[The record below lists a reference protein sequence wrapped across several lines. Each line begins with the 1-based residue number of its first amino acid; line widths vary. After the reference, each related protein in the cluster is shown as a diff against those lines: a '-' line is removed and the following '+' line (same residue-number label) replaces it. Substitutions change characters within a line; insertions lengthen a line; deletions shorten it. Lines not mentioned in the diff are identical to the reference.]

1 MWNRFSLLLLWFLS
15 FLYPFV
21 GICWRLALFSFL
33 FSFWILSSL
42 WLVSST
48 SIVWLVDQMYLL
60 DHRGCWHLSTD
71 GLRCGVVLIK
81 LTIVWEMS
89 KNVACAN
96 DIWCCMFMLAWLPVW
111 MSCSF
116 YPKLEEFQ
124 FIYFRSLE
132 EHNLIMLWIAKKLQ
146 ILFSGSSVLS
156 E

>member
-1 MWNRFSLLLLWFLS
+1 MLYCEIGLVFCLLWFLS

-71 GLRCGVVLIK
+71 GLRCAVVLIK

-89 KNVACAN
+89 KNVACVMIFDAACSWWRSCLCEWVAVF
-96 DIWCCMFMLAWLPVW
+96 IQAWGISIYVLQ
-111 MSCSF
+111 
-116 YPKLEEFQ
+116 KLGRTQ
-124 FIYFRSLE
+124 S
-132 EHNLIMLWIAKKLQ
+132 HNALDC
-146 ILFSGSSVLS
+146 
-156 E
+156 